1 VTDPPSTTTPG
12 EPADDQGTQP
22 TAHPTAHPAAHPAEP
37 DFGGTIA
44 TAVADSTPWWPEPVR
59 PPAGAPNVV
68 VVVLDDVGFADL
80 GCYGSEI
87 DTPTMD
93 ALAAG
98 GLRYTGFHTTP
109 LCSPT
114 RACLLTGRNH
124 HSVGMSMVAEW
135 DAGFPA
141 ARSHITPA
149 AATLA
154 EVLRETGYATLHVGK
169 WHLAPP
175 HEQTQVGPFHN
186 WPLGKGF
193 ERSYG
198 YLQGWTDHFHP
209 DLVQDNTV
217 VDPPRTPAEGY
228 HLTEDL
234 VDHADGFVRD
244 HVALAPDRPFFLDLA
259 LGACHW
265 PLQAPAGFVEKYR
278 GRYDRGWDE
287 VRAERLERQRALGV
301 VPASAALPPR
311 NPGVQPWDDLSD
323 DEQRFAARLQEAY
336 AAFPDHAD
344 TQLARLVATLV
355 ELDQLDDTLIVL
367 LSDNGA
373 SQEGGPF
380 GYLHISHL
388 FNGLHTDVAAAV
400 ERLDEIGGPT
410 VQPAYPLGWAQVS
423 NTPLK
428 RYKGNT
434 HGGGVRDPLI
444 VHWPSGIADAGGLRH
459 QFHHAIDVMPTVLD
473 VIGVEAPARH
483 RGVDQMPIH
492 GTSFASTFASA
503 DAPSRHLTQYFE
515 MAGHRGIWHDGWK
528 AVTFHPF
535 ANPYDAD
542 EWELY
547 HVDEDYSE
555 LHDLAGERPD
565 ELAELVGRWWAAAE
579 QFGVLP
585 LDDRMVERL
594 GLLTPPGSPRQIDS
608 LRLPA
613 GVRRIPPI
621 GVPFVPSRS
630 YTVEADVEA
639 SAGDEG
645 VIVSHGG
652 VGGGT
657 VLYVRAGHL
666 VFEYDQGDVRRSV
679 TSDRPVPTGASV
691 IGFRFDKTAT
701 LAGTATLTIDG
712 EAVGS
717 VAITRTLGVMPAT
730 GPFEV
735 GADSSSP
742 SSPNYPAPFPF
753 TGTIGEV
760 RVELGDDVAP
770 VTVWDLIAD

>member
-1 VTDPPSTTTPG
+1 MTHPG
-12 EPADDQGTQP
+12 EP
-22 TAHPTAHPAAHPAEP
+22 H
-37 DFGGTIA
+37 FGGTIA
-44 TAVADSTPWWPEPVR
+44 TSVADSTAWWPEANR
-59 PPAGAPNVV
+59 PPAGSPNVV

-87 DTPTMD
+87 DTPTID
-93 ALAAG
+93 RLADG

-141 ARSHITPA
+141 ARSRITPA
-149 AATLA
+149 AATIA
-154 EVLRETGYATLHVGK
+154 QVLRDAGYATLHVGK

-198 YLQGWTDHFHP
+198 FLSGYTDQFPP
-209 DLVQDNTV
+209 DLVQDNEV
-217 VDPPRTPAEGY
+217 VLPPRTPAEGY

-234 VDHADGFVRD
+234 IDHADRFVRD
-244 HVALAPDRPFFLDLA
+244 HLALAPDRPFFLYLA

-265 PLQAPAGFVEKYR
+265 PLQAPAELVAKYR

-287 VRAERLERQRALGV
+287 VRAERFDRQQALGV
-301 VPASAALPPR
+301 VPQSAGLPPR
-311 NPGVQPWDDLSD
+311 NEGVSAWDDLSD
-323 DEQRFAARLQEAY
+323 DERRFAARLQEAY
-336 AAFPDHAD
+336 AGFLDHAD
-344 TQLARLVATLV
+344 AQLARLVDTLT
-355 ELDQLDDTLIVL
+355 ELGQLDDTLIVL

-373 SQEGGPF
+373 SQEGGPS
-380 GYLHISHL
+380 GYLNISQL
-388 FNGLHTDVAAAV
+388 FNGLRTDVEAAMP
-400 ERLDEIGGPT
+400 RLDEIGGPS

-444 VHWPSGIADAGGLRH
+444 VHWPARVTDAGAIRP
-459 QFHHAIDVMPTVLD
+459 QFHHAIDVTPTLLEVLGLEAPSTYA
-473 VIGVEAPARH
+473 GVE
-483 RGVDQMPIH
+483 QMPVH
-492 GTSFASTFASA
+492 GTSFAYTFAEA
-503 DAPSRHLTQYFE
+503 GARAPTRHVTQHFE
-515 MAGHRGIWHDGWK
+515 MGGHRAMWHDGWK
-528 AVTFHPF
+528 AVTYHPF
-535 ANPYDAD
+535 ASPYEDD
-542 EWELY
+542 VWELY

-555 LHDLAGERPD
+555 LHDLAEARPD
-565 ELAELVGRWWAAAE
+565 KLAELVERWWAAADE
-579 QFGVLP
+579 FGVLP

-594 GLLTPPGSPRQIDS
+594 GLLSPPGSPRQIDS
-608 LRLPA
+608 FRLPP

-630 YTVEADVEA
+630 YAIEADVECTD
-639 SAGDEG
+639 GDEG
-645 VIVSHGG
+645 VLISHGG
-652 VGGGT
+652 VGGGN
-657 VLYVRAGHL
+657 VLYVRGGRL
-666 VFEYDQGDVRRSV
+666 VLEYDQGDVRRSV
-679 TSDRPVPTGASV
+679 TSDRPVPEGSSV
-691 IGFRFDKTAT
+691 LGFRFDKSAV
-701 LAGTATLTIDG
+701 LRGTAVLMIDG
-712 EAVGS
+712 EPVGS
-717 VAITRTLGVMPAT
+717 IEITRTLGVVPAT
-730 GPFEV
+730 GAFEI

-742 SSPNYPAPFPF
+742 SSPHYPAPFRF

-760 RVELGDDVAP
+760 RVDLGDDIAP